1 MRSTTVA
8 TERRRIGSEFFRGP
22 NASHSEVLELQVQSH
37 IRRKSDTTPTLV
49 RIQLLTLSDSQTRHV
64 PMAVRSVHRGEW
76 NGFGNSEA
84 KLRNDIGGDVTGDD
98 VTGGEVKLFSFG
110 TCARRVV

>member
-1 MRSTTVA
+1 
-8 TERRRIGSEFFRGP
+8 
-22 NASHSEVLELQVQSH
+22 
-37 IRRKSDTTPTLV
+37 
-49 RIQLLTLSDSQTRHV
+49 
-64 PMAVRSVHRGEW
+64 MAVRCVHRGEW
-76 NGFGNSEA
+76 NGFGNGEA